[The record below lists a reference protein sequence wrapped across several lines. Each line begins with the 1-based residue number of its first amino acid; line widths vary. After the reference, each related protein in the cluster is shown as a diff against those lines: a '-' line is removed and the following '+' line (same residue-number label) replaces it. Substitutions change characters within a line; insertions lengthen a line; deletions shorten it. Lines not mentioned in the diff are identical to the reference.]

1 MLVGGMV
8 AWGAKKLTQKDVQS
22 IEKQT
27 GKPYEDLS
35 DAEVQQAATAL
46 NIQPAP
52 LDPAEQAQVQQQG
65 EFEEVEVEE
74 EDPNG

>member
-1 MLVGGMV
+1 MLAAGMV
-8 AWGAKKLTQKDVQS
+8 AWGTRKLTQKDVQK
-22 IEKQT
+22 IEQQT

-35 DAEVQQAATAL
+35 DSEVQQAVTTMGIEAQPMTAE
-46 NIQPAP
+46 
-52 LDPAEQAQVQQQG
+52 EQTQVQQQG

>member
-8 AWGAKKLTQKDVQS
+8 AWGAKKMTQKDVQS

-27 GKPYEDLS
+27 GKPYEDLN
-35 DAEVQQAATAL
+35 DAEIQAAATTL

-52 LDPAEQAQVQQQG
+52 LDPAEQAQVQKQG

>member
-22 IEKQT
+22 IEKQA
-27 GKPYEDLS
+27 GKPYEDLN
-35 DAEVQQAATAL
+35 DAEIQQATTAL
-46 NIQPAP
+46 NIQAAP
-52 LDPAEQAQVQQQG
+52 LDAAEQAQVQQQG

-74 EDPNG
+74 EDPNV

>member
-1 MLVGGMV
+1 MLAAGMV
-8 AWGAKKLTQKDVQS
+8 AWGSKKLSQKDVQS

-27 GKPYEDLS
+27 GKQYEDLS
-35 DAEVQQAATAL
+35 DAEVQQAATTL
-46 NIQPAP
+46 NIQAAP
-52 LDPAEQAQVQQQG
+52 LDPAEQAQVQKQG

>member
-1 MLVGGMV
+1 MLAAGMV
-8 AWGAKKLTQKDVQS
+8 AWGTRKLTQKDVQK
-22 IEKQT
+22 IEQQT

-35 DAEVQQAATAL
+35 DSEVQQAVTTMGIEAQPMTAE
-46 NIQPAP
+46 
-52 LDPAEQAQVQQQG
+52 EQTQVKQQG